1 MRVFPFFNEGG
12 LVSVSNILGIY
23 IRSLSCGTD
32 NSNHQLTRLLAT
44 QVFWYA
50 KTTLYKLSI
59 QLSRLPSQV
68 RYEVL
73 FYYFTSKFLC
83 AVVRPMMCLQDL

>member
-1 MRVFPFFNEGG
+1 MLKVYARLSNEGG
-12 LVSVSNILGIY
+12 LVSVSNILDIY

-50 KTTLYKLSI
+50 KTTLYNLSI
-59 QLSRLPSQV
+59 QLSRLPPQV
-68 RYEVL
+68 RYEGL
-73 FYYFTSKFLC
+73 FYFISKFLC
-83 AVVRPMMCLQDL
+83 AVVHL